1 MILDYLSWLWWSLV
15 CLSLLL
21 VNGYLK
27 FIIVVRAKLICQL
40 TRLLVCLHGLL
51 LLSPLAIFLP
61 DALNTIKRVPIFI
74 HILNLDMPLRTILIV
89 LFIEVMITV

>member
-1 MILDYLSWLWWSLV
+1 MILDHLSWLWWSLI

-27 FIIVVRAKLICQL
+27 FIIIVGAKLICQL

-51 LLSPLAIFLP
+51 LLSPLSIFLP

-74 HILNLDMPLRTILIV
+74 QFLNLDMTLRTILIV
-89 LFIEVMITV
+89 LFIKVMITV